1 MVFKRVF
8 IGIVLILGIKSNAS
22 AQSGLTA
29 QAILTE
35 VSERYKQL
43 NGFKAT
49 FEYTYSTDSDG
60 IIQTNTGEVT
70 VKGDRYRLV
79 LDDQEIFN
87 DGNTVWTYI
96 KSSRYE
102 EVTINNVDKDS
113 DELTPSNVY
122 NIYQR
127 GYNSKL
133 NGEKKMDGK
142 TVYEIILTTNKK
154 AAQFKEI
161 KLFVEKTQKDLVAWE
176 IQDDVGGIFRYRF
189 KDVKKNEPIQDNYF
203 VFNPKEHK
211 NVEVIDLR

>member
-1 MVFKRVF
+1 MISKS
-8 IGIVLILGIKSNAS
+8 VLIGTFLIIGSSS
-22 AQSGLTA
+22 ACFAQAGLTA
-29 QAILTE
+29 QVILTE

-43 NGFKAT
+43 DGFKAT
-49 FEYTYSTDSDG
+49 FEYTYSTDTEG
-60 IIQTNTGEVT
+60 IIQTNTGEVA

-102 EVTINNVDKDS
+102 EVTINNVDPES

-133 NGEKKMDGK
+133 NGEKRMDGK
-142 TVYEIILTTNKK
+142 TVYEIILTTDKK
-154 AAQFKEI
+154 SAQFKEI
-161 KLFVEKTQKDLVAWE
+161 KLFVEKAQKDLVAWE
-176 IQDDVGGIFRYRF
+176 IKDDVGGIFQYKF
-189 KDVKKNEPIQDNYF
+189 KEVKKNEAIQDNYF
-203 VFNPKEHK
+203 VFNTSEHK
-211 NVEVIDLR
+211 NVEIIDLR

>member
-1 MVFKRVF
+1 MILKS
-8 IGIVLILGIKSNAS
+8 VLIGMFLLQGISSISLAQANPT
-22 AQSGLTA
+22 AQS
-29 QAILTE
+29 ILAE

-49 FEYTYSTDSDG
+49 FEYTYSTDTEG
-60 IIQTNTGEVT
+60 VIQTNTGEVA

-102 EVTINNVDKDS
+102 EVTINNVDKES

-127 GYNSKL
+127 GYDANLK
-133 NGEKKMDGK
+133 GEKKMDGK
-142 TVYEIILTTNKK
+142 TVYEIVLTTDKK
-154 AAQFKEI
+154 SAQFKEI

-176 IQDDVGGIFRYRF
+176 IQDDVGGIFQYKF
-189 KDVKKNEPIQDNYF
+189 KEVKKNEPIQDNYF
-203 VFNPKEHK
+203 VFNTSEHK

>member
-1 MVFKRVF
+1 MIFRRVF
-8 IGIVLILGIKSNAS
+8 IGTILLVGISTIS
-22 AQSGLTA
+22 FAQAALTA
-29 QAILTE
+29 QAILTD
-35 VSERYKQL
+35 VSNRYKQL

-49 FEYTYSTDSDG
+49 FEYTYSTDTEG
-60 IIQTNTGEVT
+60 IIQTNSGEVA

-102 EVTINNVDKDS
+102 EVTINNVDKES

-133 NGEKKMDGK
+133 NGERKLDGK
-142 TVYEIILTTNKK
+142 TVYEIVLTTDKK
-154 AAQFKEI
+154 SAQFKEI

-176 IQDDVGGIFRYRF
+176 IQDDVGGIFQYKF
-189 KDVKKNEPIQDNYF
+189 KEVKKNEAIQDNYF
-203 VFNPKEHK
+203 VFNTDEHK
-211 NVEVIDLR
+211 NIEIIDLR

>member
-1 MVFKRVF
+1 MILKSILLGVFLLQ
-8 IGIVLILGIKSNAS
+8 GISTISLAQANPT
-22 AQSGLTA
+22 AQS
-29 QAILTE
+29 ILAE

-49 FEYTYSTDSDG
+49 FEYTYSTDTEG
-60 IIQTNTGEVT
+60 IIQTNTGEVA

-102 EVTINNVDKDS
+102 EVTINNVDKES

-127 GYNSKL
+127 GYDANLK
-133 NGEKKMDGK
+133 GEKKMDGK
-142 TVYEIILTTNKK
+142 TVYEIVLTTDKK
-154 AAQFKEI
+154 SAQFKEI

-176 IQDDVGGIFRYRF
+176 IQDDVGGIFQYKF
-189 KDVKKNEPIQDNYF
+189 KEVKKNEPIQDNYF
-203 VFNPKEHK
+203 VFNTSEHK